1 MKSGLNG
8 ISADRPF
15 PVTCPVGDLCGSN
28 LTFHIGQDNRTNI
41 PKRDVDGADQSSDS
55 TPKPLHCS
63 LTFHDLCHAW
73 MDGSQQK

>member
-1 MKSGLNG
+1 MSLSMSTSMKSGLNG

-55 TPKPLHCS
+55 TLTPLHQPNTPKPS
-63 LTFHDLCHAW
+63 
-73 MDGSQQK
+73 KK